1 MIVKIPFLS
10 WTGKAALEVEVS
22 DGIEEYLRLK
32 AAVEISVG
40 NRANLAGANLG
51 DAYLHGANLRD
62 ANLRDAYL
70 GGANLN
76 NANLRGA
83 NLAGA
88 NLGDAYL
95 HGANLHNANLRDA
108 YLRGAN
114 LRDANLR
121 GANLGDANLRGA
133 NLGDANLGDANLGG
147 ANLRGANLGGKK
159 LVGERPILM
168 LGPIGSES
176 RYLTAYLTEAGVM
189 ISAGCFFDTINQF
202 AARVE
207 EVHGTNQHGQEYR
220 AAIAMVEAHAEIWM
234 PEKEEKEAA

>member
-10 WTGKAALEVEVS
+10 WTGKAALEVEVSDGIEECLRLKAAALEVEVS

-70 GGANLN
+70 
-76 NANLRGA
+76 
-83 NLAGA
+83 
-88 NLGDAYL
+88 
-95 HGANLHNANLRDA
+95 
-108 YLRGAN
+108 
-114 LRDANLR
+114 R

-133 NLGDANLGDANLGG
+133 NLGDANLRDANLGG

-168 LGPIGSES
+168 LGPIGRES

>member
-62 ANLRDAYL
+62 ANL
-70 GGANLN
+70 GGANL
-76 NANLRGA
+76 RG
-83 NLAGA
+83 
-88 NLGDAYL
+88 
-95 HGANLHNANLRDA
+95 
-108 YLRGAN
+108 
-114 LRDANLR
+114 
-121 GANLGDANLRGA
+121 ANLRGA

>member
-51 DAYLHGANLRD
+51 DAYLHGANLH
-62 ANLRDAYL
+62 
-70 GGANLN
+70 
-76 NANLRGA
+76 NANLRG
-83 NLAGA
+83 
-88 NLGDAYL
+88 
-95 HGANLHNANLRDA
+95 A

-121 GANLGDANLRGA
+121 GANLGDANLRGANLGDANLRDANLGGANLRGANLRGA

>member
-10 WTGKAALEVEVS
+10 WTGKAALEVEVSDGIEECLRLKAAALEVEVS

-62 ANLRDAYL
+62 ANLRDA
-70 GGANLN
+70 
-76 NANLRGA
+76 NLRGA
-83 NLAGA
+83 NLG
-88 NLGDAYL
+88 
-95 HGANLHNANLRDA
+95 
-108 YLRGAN
+108 
-114 LRDANLR
+114 DANLR
-121 GANLGDANLRGA
+121 GANLGDANLRDANLGGANLRGANLAGA